1 LIKILRV
8 FSFGFFIMFLVGLL
22 PIPLI
27 LFGYGDQFLESGL
40 PEFMWVTVAYWLYSI
55 GVQEPIVQEIGGQAV
70 LLSPIG
76 YALIYLGPSIS
87 FGIFARLL
95 QKRLSESQN
104 DETDK
109 E

>member
-1 LIKILRV
+1 
-8 FSFGFFIMFLVGLL
+8 MFLVGLL

-27 LFGYGDQFLESGL
+27 LVGIGDQFLESGL

-55 GVQEPIVQEIGGQAV
+55 GVQEPIVLETGGHAV

-87 FGIFARLL
+87 CGILARLL
-95 QKRLSESQN
+95 RKRVSETQN
-104 DETDK
+104 EETNN